1 MSVDI
6 AVVASFVIESA
17 VTLPRIPV
25 LGESVKAEKYY
36 MAPGGKGT
44 NQAVTMARQGKN
56 VGIVTKVGNDLY
68 GKMAFNLYDN
78 EGIKSDGVFTT
89 DEEKTAIGLVYIHP
103 SGDNCCGIYMGA
115 NEKLG
120 YDEVS
125 SVMENYMPA
134 KVVTAQLESGDAAI
148 LSAFEIAKKNNAV
161 TLLNPAPA
169 RKVDDK
175 TLALT
180 DIMTPNESEAKL
192 LAGFDPGDESINME
206 MVSEKLISYGI
217 KALVITLG
225 AKGCIVMEKG
235 SKPVKIRPYK
245 VDAKDTLGAG
255 DCFSGSLAVALS
267 EDKHIIEAAE
277 WASVA
282 AALSTLGNGGIAPLP
297 LREQV
302 EAHYQLYKTKNK

>member
-44 NQAVTMARQGKN
+44 NQAVAAARQGKN
-56 VGIVTKVGNDLY
+56 VGIVAKVGNDLY
-68 GKMAFNLYDN
+68 GKMAFNLYN
-78 EGIKSDGVFTT
+78 SEGIKADGVFTT

-103 SGDNCCGIYMGA
+103 TGDNCIGIYMGA

-125 SVMENYMPA
+125 RVMTDYMPA
-134 KVVTAQLESGDAAI
+134 KVVTAQLESGDNAI
-148 LSAFEIAKKNNAV
+148 LSAFEIAKKNGAL

-169 RKVDDK
+169 RKVDERI
-175 TLALT
+175 LALT

-192 LAGFDPGDESINME
+192 LAGFDPGDQNINME
-206 MVSEKLISYGI
+206 IVSEKLISFGI

-235 SKPVKIRPYK
+235 SRPMRIKPYK
-245 VDAKDTLGAG
+245 VNAVDTLGAG

-267 EDKHIIEAAE
+267 EDKSIQEAAE

-297 LREQV
+297 AREQV
-302 EAHYQLYKTKNK
+302 ETQYRVYKNSNL